1 MKILKVIVAAA
12 VVIALAAALLYSQ
25 MRPEPLRVSGF
36 IESHEVRIGSRVG
49 GRVAQVLVEEGDTV
63 HAGEALVRLEP
74 FDLLEKRA
82 QAEAQLRERQEVL
95 ARLKSG
101 FRPEEIAAAR
111 AQVEQ
116 LRALLQKLVAGP
128 RKQEVAAAG
137 ARLKLANA
145 DLERAQL
152 LYHRTEQLVRSGA
165 STQDQFDEV
174 EKQLKVARAQAE
186 VAQDELAILEEG
198 TRIEDIDAAKANVAG
213 AEADYDL
220 KARGYRAEEIAEAA
234 AAVDAA
240 QATLAAVD
248 QQIQELTITA
258 PISGAVEATDLRP
271 GDLINANAPAVSLI
285 DLGELWVRAYVPENH
300 LNLQIGQELVITVDS
315 FPGQKFKGRIS
326 FIARQAEFTPGNV
339 QTPEERSKQVFRI
352 KVVLVTGL
360 DVLRPGMS
368 ADVWLPGNKEPQ

>member
-1 MKILKVIVAAA
+1 MKTFKIIVAAA
-12 VVIALAAALLYSQ
+12 VIIALVTALVYSQ
-25 MRPEPLRVSGF
+25 LRPVPLRVSGF
-36 IESHEVRIGSRVG
+36 IESHEIRIGSRVG
-49 GRVAQVLVEEGDTV
+49 GRVAEVLVEEGDTV
-63 HAGEALVRLEP
+63 KAGEPLVRLEP
-74 FDLLEKRA
+74 FDLREKRA
-82 QAEAQLRERQEVL
+82 QAEAQLRERQEIL

-101 FRPEEIAAAR
+101 FRPEEIATAR

-128 RKQEVAAAG
+128 RKQEIAAAQ
-137 ARLKLANA
+137 ARLRLANA
-145 DLERAQL
+145 DLDRAQL
-152 LYHRTEQLVRSGA
+152 LYNRTEQLVRSGA

-174 EKQLKVARAQAE
+174 EKQLKVARAQVE

-248 QQIQELTITA
+248 RQIQELTITA

-285 DLGELWVRAYVPENH
+285 DLNDLWVRAYVPENH
-300 LNLQIGQELVITVDS
+300 LNLQVGQELVITVDS
-315 FPGQKFKGRIS
+315 FPGREFTGRIT

-352 KVVLVTGL
+352 KVALVSGL

-368 ADVWLPGNKEPQ
+368 ADVWLQGPKEQR